1 MTAQPSS
8 GSVTP
13 PSPAYTCSKLI
24 IEVEYAVIDL
34 LRSIKQIIRELRSWD
49 GEFDELDRL
58 AAPPP
63 APRRRKLRTTNS
75 SNIEISPI
83 KFEPITEEGNK
94 LDT

>member
-1 MTAQPSS
+1 MSAIASTGSS
-8 GSVTP
+8 TP

-63 APRRRKLRTTNS
+63 APRKRKLRRENPG
-75 SNIEISPI
+75 NIEITPL
-83 KFEPITEEGNK
+83 KLEPFIEERDK